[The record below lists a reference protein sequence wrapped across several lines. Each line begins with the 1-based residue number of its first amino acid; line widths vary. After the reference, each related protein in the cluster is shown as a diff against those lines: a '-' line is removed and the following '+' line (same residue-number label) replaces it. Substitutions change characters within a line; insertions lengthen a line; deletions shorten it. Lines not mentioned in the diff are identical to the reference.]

1 VDEWI
6 HKFVETVEEV
16 VKTIV
21 SDQNELSTGPSGS
34 SSGHIGEYDG
44 CIDCRRQ
51 QKKS

>member
-1 VDEWI
+1 MDTQVCSDCGGCQ
-6 HKFVETVEEV
+6 
-16 VKTIV
+16 TIV

-34 SSGHIGEYDG
+34 STSGHIGEYDG